1 MQSTCTASSIKICK
15 SWITNVLLFV
25 CRALP
30 NEWLGSRSNLIH
42 NFIQQRSKIFQ
53 SYIFD
58 KTKLPAFIN
67 KRTLSS
73 YRSRCRCCNLKTM
86 KFFSGWLY
94 EEEESEGM
102 FYPLVPV
109 MQPLPV
115 RQWNLFAA
123 NSKSWEWHE
132 NWQNKYAGARPK
144 KDGVILRG
152 QLVTFFHSLYL
163 TTKNALPWSKINY
176 GLELVIPWK
185 QTILYHGTG
194 HTLAATI
201 P

>member
-1 MQSTCTASSIKICK
+1 MYCFFYQDLQVLNYQCLAFCLSGATKRVIRIKEQPHPQLYTAKIKDISVIHFWQNKTASIY
-15 SWITNVLLFV
+15 L
-25 CRALP
+25 
-30 NEWLGSRSNLIH
+30 
-42 NFIQQRSKIFQ
+42 
-53 SYIFD
+53 
-58 KTKLPAFIN
+58 
-67 KRTLSS
+67 KRTVISS
-73 YRSRCRCCNLKTM
+73 SRSRCQCCNLKTM

-194 HTLAATI
+194 HTKEATI

>member
-1 MQSTCTASSIKICK
+1 MYCFFYQDLQVLNYQCLAFCLSGATKRVIRIKEQPHPQLYTAKIQNISSLYFWQIFAQKNCQHLSTKNA
-15 SWITNVLLFV
+15 VLIQKQMPVLQ
-25 CRALP
+25 LEN
-30 NEWLGSRSNLIH
+30 NEILLRV
-42 NFIQQRSKIFQ
+42 
-53 SYIFD
+53 
-58 KTKLPAFIN
+58 
-67 KRTLSS
+67 TLRRGGKWGHVLS
-73 YRSRCRCCNLKTM
+73 
-86 KFFSGWLY
+86 
-94 EEEESEGM
+94 
-102 FYPLVPV
+102 LVPV

-194 HTLAATI
+194 HTMEATI

>member
-1 MQSTCTASSIKICK
+1 MSCFLSVGRYQTSDLDQGATSSTTLYSKGPRYFSRTFLTKQNCLHLSTKK
-15 SWITNVLLFV
+15 SHL
-25 CRALP
+25 
-30 NEWLGSRSNLIH
+30 
-42 NFIQQRSKIFQ
+42 FIQKQMPVLQLQNNEI
-53 SYIFD
+53 
-58 KTKLPAFIN
+58 LLMV
-67 KRTLSS
+67 TL
-73 YRSRCRCCNLKTM
+73 RR
-86 KFFSGWLY
+86 
-94 EEEESEGM
+94 EGKWDHVLS
-102 FYPLVPV
+102 LVPV

-123 NSKSWEWHE
+123 NSKSWEWQE

-144 KDGVILRG
+144 KDGVILLE

-194 HTLAATI
+194 HTKEATI